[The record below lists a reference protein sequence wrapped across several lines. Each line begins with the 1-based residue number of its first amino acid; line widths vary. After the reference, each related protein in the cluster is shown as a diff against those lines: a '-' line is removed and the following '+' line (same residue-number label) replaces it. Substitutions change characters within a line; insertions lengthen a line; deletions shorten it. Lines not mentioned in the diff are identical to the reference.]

1 MKEPKK
7 HGEPSAVQQGI
18 GMMSGWVGFGAKKP
32 TTQGG
37 KGEVAQE
44 VPAATDPNPPA
55 PVRPSAVRQ
64 GLSRMGTWAGVKPTE
79 HDEEDD
85 RQIRFMIGGAGR
97 RLTKED
103 FLKELQSLD
112 PKARCEI
119 IKESDAPEEMKELA
133 RKDASKDVPG
143 SSRLYGA
150 KDAILVTRT
159 SAAGTPPKRRGES
172 PDAEDSDNEQSRPRT
187 TRGRSKPEVSKATP
201 AKSRNVSSSP
211 SDDDDLVE
219 SAAERRRREQALRG
233 VEDDDEDISPGRGR
247 SLEVETA
254 DERAGV
260 EESAAE
266 RRRREAALGG
276 PAQDDSDDDDT
287 PRVPPPVA
295 KPSRGIRF
303 AQSPVRGRN

>member
-1 MKEPKK
+1 
-7 HGEPSAVQQGI
+7 
-18 GMMSGWVGFGAKKP
+18 MMSGWVGFGAKKP
-32 TTQGG
+32 ENKSV
-37 KGEVAQE
+37 KGENAEGAQD
-44 VPAATDPNPPA
+44 VPAATKPNP
-55 PVRPSAVRQ
+55 PSAVRQ
-64 GLSRMGTWAGVKPTE
+64 GLQRMGTWAGVKPTGQD
-79 HDEEDD
+79 DEEDD
-85 RQIRFMIGGAGR
+85 RHIRFKIGGAGR

-143 SSRLYGA
+143 SNRLYGA
-150 KDAILVTRT
+150 KDAILVSRT
-159 SAAGTPPKRRGES
+159 SAAGAQKRRVGTS
-172 PDAEDSDNEQSRPRT
+172 DHEDSDDELPRPRT
-187 TRGRSKPEVSKATP
+187 TRGRSKPEISKAGP
-201 AKSRNVSSSP
+201 AQSRQVSNSP

-219 SAAERRRREQALRG
+219 SAAERRRRQQALRG
-233 VEDDDEDISPGRGR
+233 VEDEDDISPGRGR
-247 SLEVETA
+247 SRETEKPDEGA
-254 DERAGV
+254 DV